1 MKTKVFLG
9 GSCNNSTWRDKLI
22 PLLIKNNINYFNPV
36 VEDWTPE
43 CQKEEYRQ
51 KENECNVHL
60 YVITKEMKGTFSIAE
75 AVDSAWQDRVI
86 TIFQVIPEGF
96 DSAELKSL
104 KAVSELISKRGG
116 YGYIS
121 NDFDFILTKIL
132 YIDQLRKIN

>member
-1 MKTKVFLG
+1 MTKVFLG
-9 GSCNNSTWRDKLI
+9 GTCNNSTWRDRLI
-22 PLLIKNNINYFNPV
+22 PLLIENNINYFNPV

-60 YVITKEMKGTFSIAE
+60 YVITKEMKGAFSIAE

-96 DSAELKSL
+96 DKAEIKSL
-104 KAVSELISKRGG
+104 NAVSELISKRGG
-116 YGYIS
+116 YCYMRE
-121 NDFDFILTKIL
+121 DFDFIIANLIKTKVV
-132 YIDQLRKIN
+132 